1 MKEGE
6 GGRREKRKTR
16 KEREDSKSEK
26 KREDHRQYGKWDE
39 NDTLFIIITC
49 ISIQNYNHFNL
60 SFNHLLTAGKKQST
74 TNKQDK
80 NKVKYFREK
89 VPTDTTGEKE
99 NTEMFGQVMASKD
112 KKLKLL

>member
-39 NDTLFIIITC
+39 NDTLFISITC
-49 ISIQNYNHFNL
+49 ISI
-60 SFNHLLTAGKKQST
+60 
-74 TNKQDK
+74 
-80 NKVKYFREK
+80 
-89 VPTDTTGEKE
+89 
-99 NTEMFGQVMASKD
+99 
-112 KKLKLL
+112 